1 MINMEIVHM
10 GNRSFYV
17 YRTYKER
24 DKPVDADLLKEYW
37 HCDTVLKK
45 ENVYH
50 FCREIQDVEY
60 EAVPIVHSNLD

>member
-1 MINMEIVHM
+1 MINMEVVHM
-10 GNRSFYV
+10 GPRSFYV

-45 ENVYH
+45 ENVYY

-60 EAVPIVHSNLD
+60 EEVPAVHSNLD

>member
-10 GNRSFYV
+10 GPRSFYL

-45 ENVYH
+45 ENVYY
-50 FCREIQDVEY
+50 FCREIQDIEY
-60 EAVPIVHSNLD
+60 EKVPAVYSNLD